1 MTQENPYAPP
11 KAEVQDVSADSK
23 ETKLASRGLRLGG
36 AILDAIIQAIVAGI
50 VMAVIGFWD
59 VVVGGGTSEL
69 RIVLQ
74 SAIIGISS
82 FLLLNGYLLAKR
94 GQTIGKVLVGTRIVS
109 AETGELLPFGK
120 LVGLRYIPLWI
131 VGLIPGVGIA
141 LTILDS
147 LFIFRDDRRC
157 IHDLI
162 AGTKVITTA

>member
-59 VVVGGGTSEL
+59 IVVGGGTSEL

-74 SAIIGISS
+74 SAIIGIAS

-94 GQTIGKVLVGTRIVS
+94 GKPS
-109 AETGELLPFGK
+109 ARCWSAHASSRP
-120 LVGLRYIPLWI
+120 RP
-131 VGLIPGVGIA
+131 A
-141 LTILDS
+141 S
-147 LFIFRDDRRC
+147 SFR
-157 IHDLI
+157 
-162 AGTKVITTA
+162 